1 MKESFRKR
9 FWRHLLPS
17 VDSSLYYSVTAFQNL
32 PTSPYRIK
40 SRWLDRA
47 LGAVRTLAPA
57 CCLSLTSPACLCSVP
72 GPSDFVSGSP
82 VDDGLP
88 GCSPLSISVSL
99 PGVPGAFPVS
109 LRLANVHSYVRSQH
123 IGQVGFGRAWQ
134 SQVPWEPQWP
144 AEVWRPEGLSLLRNC
159 D

>member
-17 VDSSLYYSVTAFQNL
+17 GDSSLYYSVTAFQNL

-57 CCLSLTSPACLCSVP
+57 CHCLCVCTLCP
-72 GPSDFVSGSP
+72 RPSDFVSGSP
-82 VDDGLP
+82 VDDGFP
-88 GCSPLSISVSL
+88 SCSPLSISVSL

-109 LRLANVHSYVRSQH
+109 LCLANVYSYVRSHH
-123 IGQVGFGRAWQ
+123 IRQVGFGRGWQ
-134 SQVPWEPQWP
+134 SQFPWEPHWP